1 MKPTSAHRLVRSGSR
16 AAYLLAVSIAALLAS
31 GPARAADN
39 LTWNGAATDD
49 WSTSDTLLNW
59 LNGSAGCYWANGNNA
74 IFGGATASAITL
86 TTPITANK
94 LTFNTNG
101 YTIAG
106 TPTNNLTLSGHI
118 RVESGFTATISAPVT
133 FTQGW
138 QEKSGTGTLILAG
151 AASTSGDGATG
162 EFGIVEGTLRTGNAN
177 VLGGLY
183 NLRVQNGSTLDLA
196 GNDDGVRR
204 IWIYDGGTVAT
215 GAGTL
220 TFTDADGSNSL
231 ESGGYGATSISGHL
245 DLGGGM
251 RKFYGGD
258 SINPLAISA
267 AIAGDSASGIN
278 VVGGNR
284 VTAISG
290 AISGDCSI
298 QVNEGSYLSL
308 SGNNS
313 YTGTTTVN
321 GNGVLIAAA
330 PASLPGYNTTDKVTV
345 ASGSTLAVGYGATGD
360 WTLPQ
365 ITTLLSGTNIA
376 AGAILGFDTTNAIDN
391 SASYTPAAGDGRTL
405 AKYGANTLTVN
416 GDNTW
421 PGLWQWNGA
430 KSDYSYVATR
440 VYGGTLVLTGDNRAA
455 TSDTMVTNA
464 TLSVTTANSLPSGF
478 ISLGGDSSTLKLLND
493 SSTVFNPASA
503 VAIAGNGEEGLGNWK
518 IFVDRAH
525 GGSGVGQNHTLSK
538 VTVGGNQYLTV
549 DGDHGYSLTIDTY
562 EGGMNK
568 IGALVDL
575 TINQLNQ
582 NSYFTLVDVASG
594 VNVTVKNGE
603 FNNHQLL
610 MERGTGTMTVT
621 GTISHASL
629 VSVDAGRLIFNG
641 TLPNDASGQ
650 MNIRGNGI
658 LSGTGT
664 INVPVNVGG
673 SATIA
678 PGDRSLVTPAKGTL
692 TLQNALTLGDSTTT
706 DIRLF
711 STTDSDKLV
720 QSNLT
725 ETITF
730 GGTLNVSQASNFSG
744 TLAADNSWDL
754 FDWTVTPTGTFST
767 LNLPELSGLTWNTDN
782 LYSDGI
788 ISLDVALTPV
798 PQLAISTPANTRVL
812 AGAGKTIT
820 GTYGNSGGG
829 TVTATLTDNG
839 GSLTVAS
846 FNPPGSQVVGA
857 GSTGLQFT
865 GSISNVGEVGA
876 GKTFSVAF
884 DTATASGTLDVVNQ
898 RSFDVGTTTIALGTI
913 HAGATPTGSTVI
925 TSSGDHTVTGD
936 ASLGSFT
943 PSSTQ
948 GLSLTTTDATA
959 FLGAASSQTAT
970 YNLSGVITAGI
981 LGSASFTS
989 IVAAE
994 LDSISNVVV
1003 DVTGSAF
1010 SGNGKWTSPSSGNWG
1025 TGENTNWTDSN
1036 GIQAA
1041 PGTFAG
1047 FGGVDTATFDG
1058 TGAGTV
1064 ISLNGVS
1071 PSVKNVAFSGSVGYT
1086 IDGTGGDTLTL
1097 KADTGSATLSSSSTA
1112 AQLISAPLQLASN
1125 SMVDVTG
1132 SGRLTVSGNIG
1143 ESASHSLTKS
1153 GDGILELTGTTNNY
1167 SGGTSVSTG
1176 TLLVNNTSGTGA
1188 GTAALS
1194 VASGGTLGGSGIIG
1208 AASTI
1213 QGIYAPGNPAVNDGI
1228 GIQTF
1233 SNGLTYA
1240 TGSHLQWQLN
1250 GNVST
1255 DSIVYPGIRGTTFDG
1270 VNVTTGGAF
1279 AIAANATLDLSFGG
1293 AVDFTNI
1300 FWDTAH
1306 TWTIADLD
1314 LGVDDSNSG
1323 VFKVTPVVAGTNNYS
1338 PADGSFKV
1346 TRVTDPI
1353 NGKKDVVL
1361 NWNLGTPFQLWML
1374 EFDFSAYPGA
1384 DTTETGDADKDGV
1397 TNLNEFA
1404 FAGDPA
1410 DPKNKGLVY
1419 GFTADSDAASDPTTA
1434 KELILTVA
1442 VRAGAAFSAA
1452 GAQGAVSTATV
1463 DGLDYAIQGSA
1474 NLTSWD
1480 VAVTPVTQLTPPAGL
1495 PALPANYQ
1503 YVSFSLNG
1511 SDGLAGKG
1519 FLRAQATQP

>member
-1 MKPTSAHRLVRSGSR
+1 MKPTSAHRLVRSGTR
-16 AAYLLAVSIAALLAS
+16 AAYLLAVSIASLLAS
-31 GPARAADN
+31 GPAVAATG
-39 LTWNGAATDD
+39 TWNATSGTWDTTD
-49 WSTSDTLLNW
+49 TNWSGVSGTPWDSTNGPSNTAVIGYSETPYTVTVSDSVYAGSTSLDN
-59 LNGSAGCYWANGNNA
+59 
-74 IFGGATASAITL
+74 GATLNLYGATPTTFTGLSAIVVASGSTINVTGASHTL
-86 TTPITANK
+86 PALQLSNGGSDSTMYIT
-94 LTFNTNG
+94 G
-101 YTIAG
+101 DAG
-106 TPTNNLTLSGHI
+106 TSLTVASCTSDSEL
-118 RVESGFTATISAPVT
+118 GFTARIPLYVTSVIVQSKYPRWRPDAGVTITLGGSESWWGTENYVQTAGTVLFNDASSGGT
-133 FTQGW
+133 GLHAFGGGRNWNFENSSKARVAGTI
-138 QEKSGTGTLILAG
+138 SGTGTLN
-151 AASTSGDGATG
+151 
-162 EFGIVEGTLRTGNAN
+162 VNNNA
-177 VLGGLY
+177 
-183 NLRVQNGSTLDLA
+183 
-196 GNDDGVRR
+196 
-204 IWIYDGGTVAT
+204 
-215 GAGTL
+215 
-220 TFTDADGSNSL
+220 
-231 ESGGYGATSISGHL
+231 E
-245 DLGGGM
+245 
-251 RKFYGGD
+251 
-258 SINPLAISA
+258 
-267 AIAGDSASGIN
+267 
-278 VVGGNR
+278 
-284 VTAISG
+284 
-290 AISGDCSI
+290 
-298 QVNEGSYLSL
+298 
-308 SGNNS
+308 
-313 YTGTTTVN
+313 
-321 GNGVLIAAA
+321 
-330 PASLPGYNTTDKVTV
+330 
-345 ASGSTLAVGYGATGD
+345 
-360 WTLPQ
+360 
-365 ITTLLSGTNIA
+365 
-376 AGAILGFDTTNAIDN
+376 
-391 SASYTPAAGDGRTL
+391 
-405 AKYGANTLTVN
+405 
-416 GDNTW
+416 
-421 PGLWQWNGA
+421 
-430 KSDYSYVATR
+430 
-440 VYGGTLVLTGDNRAA
+440 
-455 TSDTMVTNA
+455 
-464 TLSVTTANSLPSGF
+464 
-478 ISLGGDSSTLKLLND
+478 
-493 SSTVFNPASA
+493 
-503 VAIAGNGEEGLGNWK
+503 
-518 IFVDRAH
+518 
-525 GGSGVGQNHTLSK
+525 
-538 VTVGGNQYLTV
+538 
-549 DGDHGYSLTIDTY
+549 
-562 EGGMNK
+562 
-568 IGALVDL
+568 
-575 TINQLNQ
+575 
-582 NSYFTLVDVASG
+582 
-594 VNVTVKNGE
+594 
-603 FNNHQLL
+603 
-610 MERGTGTMTVT
+610 
-621 GTISHASL
+621 
-629 VSVDAGRLIFNG
+629 
-641 TLPNDASGQ
+641 
-650 MNIRGNGI
+650 

-664 INVPVNVGG
+664 IGVRVNVGG
-673 SATIA
+673 SASIA
-678 PGDRSLVTPAKGTL
+678 PGDRTLATPAKGTL
-692 TLQNALTLGDSTTT
+692 TLQNALTLGGSTTT

-711 STTDSDKLV
+711 SNGNNDKLV
-720 QSNLT
+720 QSITT

-744 TLAADNSWDL
+744 TLAVGNSWDL

-767 LNLPELSGLTWNTDN
+767 VNLPELSGLTWNTDN

-857 GSTGLQFT
+857 GSTGLSFT
-865 GSISNVGEVGA
+865 GSISNVGTAGA

-925 TSSGDHTVTGD
+925 TSLGNHTETGD

-943 PSSTQ
+943 PSSIQ
-948 GLSLTTTDATA
+948 GLSLTTTDATD

-970 YNLSGVITAGI
+970 YNLSGIITAGI

-994 LDSISNVVV
+994 LDSISNVAVN
-1003 DVTGSAF
+1003 VTGSAF
-1010 SGNGKWTSPSSGNWG
+1010 SGNGKWTSPVSGNWG

-1041 PGTFAG
+1041 PGTFGG

-1071 PSVKNVAFSGSVGYT
+1071 PSVKNVEFSGSVGYM

-1112 AQLISAPLQLASN
+1112 AQLINAPLQLASN

-1153 GDGILELTGTTNNY
+1153 GGGILELTGTTNNY
-1167 SGGTSVSTG
+1167 SGGTSVSNG
-1176 TLLVNNTSGTGA
+1176 TLLVNNASGTGA

-1194 VASGGTLGGSGIIG
+1194 VAGGATLGGSGIIG

-1213 QGIYAPGNPAVNDGI
+1213 QGISAPGNPDVNGGI

-1233 SNGLTYA
+1233 SNGLAYA
-1240 TGSHLQWQLN
+1240 TGSSFRWQLN

-1255 DSIVYPGIRGTTFDG
+1255 DSIVYPGIRGTDFDG
-1270 VNVTTGGAF
+1270 INVTTGGAF
-1279 AIAANATLDLSFGG
+1279 AIAANATIDLSFGG
-1293 AVDFTNI
+1293 TVDFTNI

-1346 TRVTDPI
+1346 TRVTDLTT
-1353 NGKKDVVL
+1353 GKKDVVL

-1374 EFDFSAYPGA
+1374 EFTFAPGA

-1404 FAGDPA
+1404 FAGDPS

-1419 GFTADSDAASDPTTA
+1419 GFTADSDAAGDPTTA

-1463 DGLDYAIQGSA
+1463 DGLDYAIQGST

-1495 PALPANYQ
+1495 PTLPANYQ

-1519 FLRAQATQP
+1519 FLRAQVVQP